1 MEQPDTVARGERGG
15 QPPLER
21 ALVVDALLWG

>member
-1 MEQPDTVARGERGG
+1 MEQPDTVTREERGG
-15 QPPLER
+15 QPPPER